1 MRVRPRTCNVL
12 LCVALLHG
20 TQSRRVRKKGGEKQQ
35 QQQPDLQKGAGPAQV
50 PTDGERLTG
59 AGSPPV
65 GAGQPGPRPRGVPGA
80 LPGIPPPG
88 SQLAP
93 AYLDVRPDG
102 WERGTLREVSA
113 IARSVG
119 WTEDEL
125 EEFYEERDAKGAI
138 VRAVQGRRAGPGGKR
153 GSRRPT
159 TYTEE
164 HTADFLRALRPS
176 GKADALFFGNPLLA
190 LQIMQEHPGEVDPN
204 AFFKFEEQCVTPS
217 NILFPLPLCLS
228 GLD

>member
-1 MRVRPRTCNVL
+1 MRVRPRTCSVL

-20 TQSRRVRKKGGEKQQ
+20 TQSRRVRKKVGEKQ

-50 PTDGERLTG
+50 PTDGQLPG
-59 AGSPPV
+59 AGGAAPPG

-113 IARSVG
+113 IARTAG
-119 WTEDEL
+119 WTEDN
-125 EEFYEERDAKGAI
+125 FYKSECKISAGMCIMFHSHGLTFRGSKSWASCSFDSFN
-138 VRAVQGRRAGPGGKR
+138 VVQGFANTFLSAFTR
-153 GSRRPT
+153 G
-159 TYTEE
+159 
-164 HTADFLRALRPS
+164 LR
-176 GKADALFFGNPLLA
+176 
-190 LQIMQEHPGEVDPN
+190 
-204 AFFKFEEQCVTPS
+204 
-217 NILFPLPLCLS
+217 
-228 GLD
+228 

>member
-1 MRVRPRTCNVL
+1 MRVRPRTCGVL

-20 TQSRRVRKKGGEKQQ
+20 TQSRRVRKKGGEK
-35 QQQPDLQKGAGPAQV
+35 GAGPAQGGAAV
-50 PTDGERLTG
+50 PTTSTTYGQLPG
-59 AGSPPV
+59 AGGAAPPG

-88 SQLAP
+88 SQLA
-93 AYLDVRPDG
+93 AVYLDVRPDG

-113 IARSVG
+113 IARTAG

-190 LQIMQEHPGEVDPN
+190 LKIMQEHPGEVDPN
-204 AFFKFEEQCVTPS
+204 AFFRFEAQCV
-217 NILFPLPLCLS
+217 FHGFLPCLMARRS
-228 GLD
+228 A

>member
-1 MRVRPRTCNVL
+1 MRVRPRTCSVL

-20 TQSRRVRKKGGEKQQ
+20 TQSRRVRKKVGEKQ

-50 PTDGERLTG
+50 PTDGQLPG
-59 AGSPPV
+59 AGGAAPPG

-113 IARSVG
+113 IARTAG

-138 VRAVQGRRAGPGGKR
+138 VRAVQGGSTSRGKKR

-190 LQIMQEHPGEVDPN
+190 LKIMQEHPGEVDPN
-204 AFFKFEEQCVTPS
+204 AFFRFEAQCV
-217 NILFPLPLCLS
+217 FHGFLPCLMARRS
-228 GLD
+228 A

>member
-1 MRVRPRTCNVL
+1 MRVRPRTCGVL

-20 TQSRRVRKKGGEKQQ
+20 TQSRRVRKKVGE
-35 QQQPDLQKGAGPAQV
+35 KGAGPAQGGAAV
-50 PTDGERLTG
+50 PTTTTTTSDGQLPG
-59 AGSPPV
+59 AGP
-65 GAGQPGPRPRGVPGA
+65 PGPRPRGVPGA

-113 IARSVG
+113 IARTAG

-190 LQIMQEHPGEVDPN
+190 LKIMQEHPGEVDPN
-204 AFFKFEEQCVTPS
+204 AFFRFEAQCV
-217 NILFPLPLCLS
+217 FHGFLPCLMARRFA
-228 GLD
+228 

>member
-1 MRVRPRTCNVL
+1 MRVRPRTCSVL

-20 TQSRRVRKKGGEKQQ
+20 TQSRRVRKKVGEKQ

-50 PTDGERLTG
+50 PTDGERLPG
-59 AGSPPV
+59 AGSPPG

-113 IARSVG
+113 IARTAG

-138 VRAVQGRRAGPGGKR
+138 VRAVQGRSTSRGK
-153 GSRRPT
+153 PT

-190 LQIMQEHPGEVDPN
+190 LQIMQDHPGEVDPN
-204 AFFKFEEQCVTPS
+204 AFFKFEAQCVTPS
-217 NILFPLPLCLS
+217 NILSPLPLCLS

>member
-1 MRVRPRTCNVL
+1 MWT
-12 LCVALLHG
+12 
-20 TQSRRVRKKGGEKQQ
+20 S
-35 QQQPDLQKGAGPAQV
+35 
-50 PTDGERLTG
+50 
-59 AGSPPV
+59 
-65 GAGQPGPRPRGVPGA
+65 PGPRPRGVPGA
-80 LPGIPPPG
+80 LPGIRPPG
-88 SQLAP
+88 SQLA
-93 AYLDVRPDG
+93 AVYLDVRPDG

-113 IARSVG
+113 IARSAG

-190 LQIMQEHPGEVDPN
+190 LQIMHEHPGEVDPN
-204 AFFKFEEQCVTPS
+204 AFFRFEAQCV
-217 NILFPLPLCLS
+217 FHGFLPCLMARRS
-228 GLD
+228 A

>member
-1 MRVRPRTCNVL
+1 MRVRPRTCSVL

-20 TQSRRVRKKGGEKQQ
+20 TQSRRVRKKVGE
-35 QQQPDLQKGAGPAQV
+35 KGAGPAQGGAAV
-50 PTDGERLTG
+50 PTTSTTDGQLPG
-59 AGSPPV
+59 ADAPPG
-65 GAGQPGPRPRGVPGA
+65 GAVQPGPRPRGVPGA

-113 IARSVG
+113 IARTAG

-190 LQIMQEHPGEVDPN
+190 LQILQEHPGEVDPN
-204 AFFKFEEQCVTPS
+204 AFFKFEAQCVTPS

>member
-1 MRVRPRTCNVL
+1 MRVRPRTCGVL

-20 TQSRRVRKKGGEKQQ
+20 TQSRRVRKKGGEK
-35 QQQPDLQKGAGPAQV
+35 GAGAAQGGAAV
-50 PTDGERLTG
+50 PTTSTTDGQLPG
-59 AGSPPV
+59 ADAPPG
-65 GAGQPGPRPRGVPGA
+65 GAVQPGPRPRGVPGA

-88 SQLAP
+88 SQLA
-93 AYLDVRPDG
+93 AVYLDVRPDG

-113 IARSVG
+113 IARSAG

-190 LQIMQEHPGEVDPN
+190 LKIMHEHPGEVDPN
-204 AFFKFEEQCVTPS
+204 AFFRFEAQCV
-217 NILFPLPLCLS
+217 FHGFLPCLMARRS
-228 GLD
+228 A